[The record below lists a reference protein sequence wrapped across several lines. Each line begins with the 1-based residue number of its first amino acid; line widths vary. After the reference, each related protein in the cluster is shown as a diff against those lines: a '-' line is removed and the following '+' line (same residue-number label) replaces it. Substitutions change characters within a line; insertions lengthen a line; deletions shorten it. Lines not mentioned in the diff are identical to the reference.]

1 MNWLRA
7 VMFGGGL
14 VVAFGGASASDFDQ
28 FLDSKITKMEEGL
41 FLTQEEKDESSRQFS
56 AFRVELEKKCGTTL
70 LLNWS
75 HEDQA
80 RHYVKAVKMAI
91 IDVKRH
97 GGWPSRHAGKS
108 NVYPYIKDW
117 LEKDNDPYLMVA
129 LIIPALDHQDAQ
141 CAITTYNRLALT
153 RPFLADFILSYV
165 RNRYHDNAASEK
177 FLAAVATP
185 VGLKF
190 HGRVVKPS
198 DEPE

>member
-7 VMFGGGL
+7 VMFGAGWL
-14 VVAFGGASASDFDQ
+14 VAFWGASASDFDQ
-28 FLDSKITKMEEGL
+28 FLDAKITKMEEGQL
-41 FLTQEEKDESSRQFS
+41 LTQEEKDESSRQFD
-56 AFRVELEKKCGTTL
+56 AFTSEFEKKYNMFL
-70 LLNWS
+70 DWS

-80 RHYVKAVKMAI
+80 RYYVEAVKMSI

-97 GGWPSRHAGKS
+97 GGWPSRYAGKS
-108 NVYPYIKDW
+108 NVYPFIKDW

-165 RNRYHDNAASEK
+165 RNHDHDNAAAEK
-177 FLAAVATP
+177 FLAAVVTP

-190 HGRVVKPS
+190 HARVVKPS